1 MLIVPLPE
9 NSTVKTAKGNRQF
22 MSKRIFSFGFATMVL
37 PLVPFDASEDMEA
50 ITDPY

>member
-22 MSKRIFSFGFATMVL
+22 MFEWISSFGFSAMVL
-37 PLVPFDASEDMEA
+37 PLVPLDTSENMEA
-50 ITDPY
+50 ITDSY